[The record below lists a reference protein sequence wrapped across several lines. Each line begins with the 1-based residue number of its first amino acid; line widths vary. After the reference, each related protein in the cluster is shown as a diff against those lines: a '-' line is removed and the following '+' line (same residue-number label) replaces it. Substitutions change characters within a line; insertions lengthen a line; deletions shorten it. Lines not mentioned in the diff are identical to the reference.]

1 MACVGLKTFNFA
13 SLLILVQIYDATEV
27 DSHPNSL
34 NNGIVKSKYKA
45 NSGKMIH
52 K

>member
-1 MACVGLKTFNFA
+1 MACVGLKTFNFV
-13 SLLILVQIYDATEV
+13 SLLILVQIYDAAEV

-45 NSGKMIH
+45 NSGEMIH